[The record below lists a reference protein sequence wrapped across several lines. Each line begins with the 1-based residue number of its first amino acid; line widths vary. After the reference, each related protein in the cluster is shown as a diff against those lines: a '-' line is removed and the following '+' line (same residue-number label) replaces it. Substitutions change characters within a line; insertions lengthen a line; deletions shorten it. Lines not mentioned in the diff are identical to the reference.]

1 MGMTLQGCTN
11 YPLRFLQA
19 VSLGRDGGQQHL
31 ACGKTQEIL
40 PVEVVT
46 GWWSQHVTYYH
57 FGLSIYIAVI
67 NWITSLQYLTQQKH
81 IKSTT
86 HKHIKTKA
94 HKSTSTRKVKATCI
108 IKHILHKAHT
118 RIAAAGTNAARVAQY
133 SHTTKTNKAKTQ
145 YISTPPNEPGYRITA
160 GLGKANKYYK
170 HINSKSKTPPPLHS
184 SHLRTVHYGLTT
196 IAPRW
201 FRDASHDGPGYVPF
215 SCDKIH
221 ASLCSSAPIP
231 R

>member
-1 MGMTLQGCTN
+1 MVYQYISLLSTE
-11 YPLRFLQA
+11 LR
-19 VSLGRDGGQQHL
+19 V
-31 ACGKTQEIL
+31 C
-40 PVEVVT
+40 
-46 GWWSQHVTYYH
+46 
-57 FGLSIYIAVI
+57 
-67 NWITSLQYLTQQKH
+67 NLTQQKH

-133 SHTTKTNKAKTQ
+133 SHTKKTNKAKTQ
-145 YISTPPNEPGYRITA
+145 YSSTPPNEPGYRITA

-170 HINSKSKTPPPLHS
+170 HINLKSKTPPPLHS
-184 SHLRTVHYGLTT
+184 SHLWTVHYGSTT

-201 FRDASHDGPGYVPF
+201 FHDASHGGPEYVPF